1 MQQQE
6 ACALLCTHRALT
18 LRHSGARGSQVDA
31 SGLRVPLEGA
41 WTFSV
46 GSQESSRFGMGYA
59 EATIQARLF

>member
-1 MQQQE
+1 M
-6 ACALLCTHRALT
+6 LSTHSALT
-18 LRHSGARGSQVDA
+18 LTHSDARKLQVDT

-59 EATIQARLF
+59 EATVQARLF